1 MIPETKDPLTEMKAK
16 VDEHWDDI
24 MREFR
29 EYPARE
35 RMARWSQY
43 LSSGNSNILV
53 RRKKK

>member
-1 MIPETKDPLTEMKAK
+1 MIPETKDPLTEMKTK

-29 EYPARE
+29 EYPERE
-35 RMARWSQY
+35 RRARWTQY